1 MFLLGLFTATIAL
14 LACFVTALGSPP
26 PLLHAEDWTS
36 LVWTNILDLVPI
48 LTHMYFQ
55 EKLPVKLSYVQASV
69 LLCIGLQNQ
78 NISYIQGQMK
88 LERQQILSQF
98 IKIMKKFYKYLNG
111 IESTLP
117 RLKDI
122 VMEPLGV
129 SVDEDLNNAAK
140 QVEDDMKSKVEAPF
154 TPELLQRYAIDGG
167 ESDFETVLKHNGG
180 NIPTGGLISVISS
193 RSGIKPEKENGSGK
207 KRRKDNHSHN

>member
-1 MFLLGLFTATIAL
+1 
-14 LACFVTALGSPP
+14 
-26 PLLHAEDWTS
+26 
-36 LVWTNILDLVPI
+36 
-48 LTHMYFQ
+48 
-55 EKLPVKLSYVQASV
+55 
-69 LLCIGLQNQ
+69 
-78 NISYIQGQMK
+78 
-88 LERQQILSQF
+88 
-98 IKIMKKFYKYLNG
+98 
-111 IESTLP
+111 
-117 RLKDI
+117 
-122 VMEPLGV
+122 MEPLGV